1 MASYSIKDI
10 EKLSGIKA
18 HTLRIWEKRYNLL
31 EPKRSTTNI
40 RYYDDDDL
48 KRILNVALLNRSGYR
63 ISQIACLGVEELNVK
78 INSLYKDN
86 RKNESGI
93 DNLILSM
100 IEVDERK
107 FEKVLNTEIMKFGFE
122 ETVISTLYPFFEK
135 IGILWQTGTV
145 NAAQEHFISN
155 LVRQKIIV
163 AIDGILE
170 KTEPNGKH
178 FLLFLPEGELHEL
191 GLLFYHYLLKKRGHK
206 ITYLGQSVPIED
218 VQQVGKLIS
227 PDFII
232 TSNYSSLFGAQ
243 LRSFLEDLADYFPE
257 QDIFFSNFDS
267 EISSLKKR
275 KNLLRIKNVQHL
287 IEILDVI
294 QMGE

>member
-170 KTEPNGKH
+170 NSESNGKH